1 MPGLC
6 RILASTLGIRASPES
21 IRDLIG
27 VHRVGFVI
35 PEPGTRYPV
44 YLVTRSSAP
53 TYAEAFGALVTRQD
67 GRPFFALVPTGRFL
81 TDDLEGQMRSNG
93 AVLIALADIMVVK
106 DGRMITRADL
116 RKLFSGLGALV
127 PAGGLAP
134 ALDGVAIVRERAQ
147 PPRWLNLDDPT
158 YRDLLAAADQYDVF
172 ADERQ
177 RCVRKGTNVET
188 GVQRSRFRSVFAAL
202 NSRAPFDPNVAGPDL
217 TAGKQI
223 FQRAR
228 QTFDIKS
235 DGASWKIFKT
245 VLTEEGHAVYTFQ
258 PDPDVSFAFIFL
270 PGE

>member
-1 MPGLC
+1 MK
-6 RILASTLGIRASPES
+6 
-21 IRDLIG
+21 
-27 VHRVGFVI
+27 
-35 PEPGTRYPV
+35 
-44 YLVTRSSAP
+44 RSSQRIVTVADH
-53 TYAEAFGALVTRQD
+53 AALGQVGTAHRLQAK
-67 GRPFFALVPTGRFL
+67 PGRFAFTVAHEIGHWEL
-81 TDDLEGQMRSNG
+81 HRPLFE
-93 AVLIALADIMVVK
+93 LVVE
-106 DGRMITRADL
+106 DGRMIARADL

-134 ALDGVAIVRERAQ
+134 ALGGVAIVRERAQ
-147 PPRWLNLDDPT
+147 PPRWLNLGDPT

-177 RCVRKGTNVET
+177 RCVRKGTKVET

>member
-1 MPGLC
+1 
-6 RILASTLGIRASPES
+6 
-21 IRDLIG
+21 
-27 VHRVGFVI
+27 
-35 PEPGTRYPV
+35 
-44 YLVTRSSAP
+44 
-53 TYAEAFGALVTRQD
+53 
-67 GRPFFALVPTGRFL
+67 
-81 TDDLEGQMRSNG
+81 
-93 AVLIALADIMVVK
+93 MVVK

-258 PDPDVSFAFIFL
+258 PDSDVSFAFIFL